1 VAGTSDDTVEDQTDD
16 TVEDG
21 TDDTVGD
28 QVDAPAMDEST
39 VDAHVDTLVAEGVL
53 DHDEATDRVTTTDD
67 FEHRRHVYLDT
78 YLDLDDAEF
87 HESVADAFDLPS
99 AEAAA
104 ERVDELGVSR
114 EEFATYLALSA
125 HLDGY
130 GVGELTQ
137 MAALVTEVGP
147 KSPVPDALDELDDD
161 SWERFVAEHD
171 RAVVTVWKRRCEPC
185 EAMKEE
191 IGELLAALPDDAA
204 VAGLDGE
211 SCPDFCRE
219 NEVNAAP
226 GVAFFADGDLV
237 EAVTGRR
244 SPGPLGERAAE
255 LYGAD

>member
-1 VAGTSDDTVEDQTDD
+1 MAGQTD
-16 TVEDG
+16 TT
-21 TDDTVGD
+21 TDE
-28 QVDAPAMDEST
+28 PMDEST
-39 VDAHVDTLVAEGVL
+39 VDAYVDTLVEEGVL
-53 DHDEATDRVTTTDD
+53 DDDEATDEITTTED
-67 FEHRRHVYLDT
+67 FEHRRHIYLDT
-78 YLDLDDAEF
+78 YLDVDEAEF
-87 HESVADAFDLPS
+87 HESVAEAFDLES
-99 AEAAA
+99 AAAAA
-104 ERVDELGVSR
+104 ERVEALDISR

-130 GVGELTQ
+130 GVAERTE
-137 MAALVTEVGP
+137 MAGIVAEVGP
-147 KSPVPDALDELDDD
+147 KSPVPEALAELDDD
-161 SWERFVAEHD
+161 TWAAFVADND

-185 EAMKEE
+185 EAMKDE
-191 IGELLAALPDDAA
+191 IDELLAALPDDAA

-226 GVAFFADGDLV
+226 GVAFFADGDLL

>member
-1 VAGTSDDTVEDQTDD
+1 
-16 TVEDG
+16 
-21 TDDTVGD
+21 
-28 QVDAPAMDEST
+28 MDEST

-53 DHDEATDRVTTTDD
+53 DHDESTDAVATTDG

-78 YLDLDDAEF
+78 YLDLDDAAF

-137 MAALVTEVGP
+137 MAAIVAEVGP
-147 KSPVPDALDELDDD
+147 QSPVPDALDELDDG
-161 SWERFVAEHD
+161 SWGAFVADHD
-171 RAVVTVWKRRCEPC
+171 RAIVTVWKRRCEPC

-191 IGELLAALPDDAA
+191 VDELLAALPDGVA

-219 NEVNAAP
+219 NAVNAAP
-226 GVAFFADGDLV
+226 AVAFFADGDLL

-255 LYGAD
+255 LYGTD